1 MKSEKD
7 IRLLLEKFYDGT
19 TTAMEEAVLKEY
31 FDSVESLPEDLEADK
46 AVFQTLDVA
55 DGEEMDLIEVPE
67 TLTAELSAIIDA
79 EIERTVIKNSFRRQ
93 WFRIA
98 GIAACVCFAITLGM
112 FVFKSNN
119 GIDSSMELVMLEHA
133 YIPETEEAA
142 IAETSRALM
151 LMSEKLS
158 MADVRMENVSY
169 KIGTNNEY

>member
-31 FDSVESLPEDLEADK
+31 FDSVESLPEDLEADR
-46 AVFQTLDVA
+46 AVFQTLDEAEDEV
-55 DGEEMDLIEVPE
+55 MDLIEVPE
-67 TLTAELSAIIDA
+67 SLTAELSAMIDA
-79 EIERTVIKNSFRRQ
+79 ETERTVIKNSFRRQ
-93 WFRIA
+93 WLRIA
-98 GIAACVCFAITLGM
+98 GVAACVCVAVTLGM

-119 GIDSSMELVMLEHA
+119 GIDSSLERVMLEHA

-142 IAETSRALM
+142 IAEASRALM

-158 MADVRMENVSY
+158 MADARMENVSY
-169 KIGTNNEY
+169 KIGIYNEN